1 MNTKERLSLLDCKE
15 NELRPLTPEEMKLF
29 MSICMRYHSQETLV
43 TPDSDFW
50 IESDPVSRFLKAC
63 ICMRLE
69 IVGVRVTEPVY
80 MLIVAYGADGPGDMV
95 LWAYA
100 LFQLS
105 KRLGRKELN
114 MDDLVNAFPFGI
126 PTEEGKSRVWNSQKI
141 ERETSEG
148 KSIFPFTTDNWYD
161 TKEAWSNDLVESA

>member
-15 NELRPLTPEEMKLF
+15 NELRPLTPEEQDLF
-29 MSICMRYHSQETLV
+29 MSICGRYQSQEPVV
-43 TPDSDFW
+43 TPDSNFW

-69 IVGVRVTEPVY
+69 IAGVRVTEPVY
-80 MLIVAYGADGPGDMV
+80 MLIVAYGARHPGDMV

-105 KRLGRKELN
+105 KRLGRTELN

-126 PTEEGKSRVWNSQKI
+126 PTEAGKSRVWNSQKI

-148 KSIFPFTTDNWYD
+148 KSILPFVTDNWYA
-161 TKEAWSNDLVESA
+161 TNEAWANEPVETV